1 MWSRESQKPSNRPE
15 APVSVAVAPA
25 HVEPQPVA
33 VVHPAPPPAP
43 IAPAPPA
50 KAKGATLAIKGE
62 MTGAEDHVLEGRF
75 EGKISLP
82 EHVLTIGLGAQI
94 SAEIVARVVVV
105 HGTVTGNVIANER
118 MEIRAS
124 GRMDGDLVSP
134 RVMMADGAT
143 FCGHLETRTPGK
155 GGTKSKQPELVA
167 V

>member
-1 MWSRESQKPSNRPE
+1 
-15 APVSVAVAPA
+15 
-25 HVEPQPVA
+25 
-33 VVHPAPPPAP
+33 
-43 IAPAPPA
+43 
-50 KAKGATLAIKGE
+50 
-62 MTGAEDHVLEGRF
+62 MTGEEDHVLEGRF

>member
-1 MWSRESQKPSNRPE
+1 MWTRESQKPLNRFE
-15 APVSVAVAPA
+15 APVPVAADPTP
-25 HVEPQPVA
+25 VEPRPVTF
-33 VVHPAPPPAP
+33 VQPAPPPAP
-43 IAPAPPA
+43 VAPAPPA
-50 KAKGATLAIKGE
+50 KAKGATLVIKGE
-62 MTGAEDHVLEGRF
+62 MTGEEDHVLEGRF

-105 HGTVTGNVIANER
+105 HGTVKGNVTANER